1 MCGIAGLLGREQV
14 GFAASADESLR
25 HRGPD
30 DSGRYADSVATLVHR
45 RLALLDPTVAGHQ
58 PMVSPDGRHVIVFNG
73 EIYNFRALRAE
84 LMAAGVAFRSG
95 TDTEVVLALF
105 VREGPRCLS
114 RLRGMFAFCIWD
126 SVERSA
132 FLARDPLGIKPL
144 YRRHGPDGSLAFAS
158 ELRVLLAA
166 GLTRPELDPAG
177 LAHYLAFGALPSNRT
192 LVAGITPLAPGH
204 CAIWKDGT
212 WTEERFWRPDFS
224 VHVGEPETAVPR
236 VREALRASIEA
247 HLVSDVPVGLFLSGG
262 LDSSTILALAGGRLP
277 AVSIGFAGPAYDEST
292 IAARVAAHFG
302 AEHHVLEVPAG
313 LARAWL
319 PEFLAAMDQPSVD
332 GFNTFCAARAARE
345 RGLKAMLA
353 GSGGDE
359 LFGGYPSF
367 TDVPDL
373 LASRRR
379 LQPAAARFALALA
392 GRADTGSRRMAALLG
407 GAATVDAVHDGY
419 RSVFTPG
426 EVLALMAGWGI
437 VSPDGAGKATDDWG
451 IGPGAVT
458 FPTELDR
465 VAWLETTNFLGNR
478 LLRDADSFGMAAGV
492 EIRVPFADAALLDAV
507 APIAAGVRLAPGKAL
522 LKAALPE
529 LPSWLT
535 ALPKRGFT
543 VPFADWFDAG
553 DLDGSGFL
561 AAWRM
566 PSLPPGLDVRDWSR
580 RWSLIVLGEWL
591 ERHLGLTLYDRS
603 SAA

>member
-1 MCGIAGLLGREQV
+1 MCGIAGLLGREHA
-14 GFAASADESLR
+14 GFAATADETLR

-30 DSGRYADSVATLVHR
+30 GSGSFTDSTATLVHR
-45 RLALLDPTVAGHQ
+45 RLALLDPSEAGHQ
-58 PMVSPDGRHVIVFNG
+58 PMVSADGRHVIVFNG

-105 VREGPRCLS
+105 VREGARCLS

-126 SVERSA
+126 GVERSA
-132 FLARDPLGIKPL
+132 FVARDPLGIKPL
-144 YRRHGPDGSLAFAS
+144 YRWHGPDGSLAFAS

-166 GLTRPELDPAG
+166 GLARPELDPAG

-204 CAIWKDGT
+204 FGTWQDGT
-212 WTEERFWRPDFS
+212 WTEERFWRPDFGAE
-224 VHVGEPETAVPR
+224 VADPATTVPR
-236 VREALRASIEA
+236 VREALQASVEA

-262 LDSSTILALAGGRLP
+262 LDSSAILALAGGRLP
-277 AVSIGFAGPAYDEST
+277 AVSIGFAGPAYDESPT
-292 IAARVAAHFG
+292 AALVAAHFG
-302 AEHHVLEVPAG
+302 AEHHVLEVSAG

-345 RGLKAMLA
+345 RGLKAVLA
-353 GSGGDE
+353 GTGGDE

-379 LQPAAARFALALA
+379 LQPAAARFATALA
-392 GRADTGSRRMAALLG
+392 ARSDTGSRRMAALLT

-419 RSVFTPG
+419 RSVFTPR
-426 EVLALMAGWGI
+426 EVAALMAGWGI
-437 VSPDGAGKATDDWG
+437 AAPEGVGPAADDWG
-451 IGPGAVT
+451 IGTDAGT
-458 FPTELDR
+458 FPTEGDR
-465 VAWLETTNFLGNR
+465 LAWLETTNFLGNR
-478 LLRDADSFGMAAGV
+478 LLRDADAFGMAAGV
-492 EIRVPFADAALLDAV
+492 EVRVPFADAALLDAV
-507 APIAAGVRLAPGKAL
+507 APIPSAVRLASGKAL
-522 LKAALPE
+522 LKAAVPE
-529 LPSWLT
+529 LPPWLT
-535 ALPKRGFT
+535 ALPKRGFM
-543 VPFADWFDAG
+543 VPFADWFDAQRG
-553 DLDGSGFL
+553 GFL

-566 PSLPPGLDVRDWSR
+566 PSMPPGLDVADWSR
-580 RWSLIVLGEWL
+580 RWTLLVLGDWL
-591 ERHLGLTLYDRS
+591 ERHLGLPLHGRS